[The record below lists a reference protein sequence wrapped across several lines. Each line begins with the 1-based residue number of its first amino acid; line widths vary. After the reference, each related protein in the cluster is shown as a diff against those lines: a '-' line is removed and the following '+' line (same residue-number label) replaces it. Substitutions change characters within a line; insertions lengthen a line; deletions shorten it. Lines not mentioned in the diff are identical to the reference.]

1 MSMTNEVNSVI
12 DHLCAKLGTT
22 SNMLISELAKLK
34 VTQNAFL
41 VILSSI
47 VLVLSAHYIK
57 VAWKYDKENDFDSL
71 WFLIPATF
79 FVGFFIA
86 FVVGIYELIGW
97 LTSPTAM
104 SIILISG
111 ALN

>member
-1 MSMTNEVNSVI
+1 MTNEVNSAI

-22 SNMLISELAKLK
+22 VHMLIPELAKLK
-34 VTQNAFL
+34 VAQHTSI

-71 WFLIPATF
+71 WFLVPATF
-79 FVGFFIA
+79 LSHF
-86 FVVGIYELIGW
+86 L
-97 LTSPTAM
+97 LRS
-104 SIILISG
+104 
-111 ALN
+111 